1 MGFDRRHHG
10 GPGHSEADDTYPNCG
25 IRLFGHCLLLL
36 LAMTVL
42 KQATIRLSAFY
53 GQAFRWADDTLTL
66 SHQGHTPG
74 IT

>member
-25 IRLFGHCLLLL
+25 IRLFGHYLLLL

-42 KQATIRLSAFY
+42 KGTDQAERILWSGFSL
-53 GQAFRWADDTLTL
+53 G
-66 SHQGHTPG
+66 
-74 IT
+74 